1 MGRIQIIA
9 ICASLLFLL
18 IIARLIVKGRLRE
31 EYAIVWVV
39 CTLVLLLFS
48 FWRNGLE
55 VVSRLMGIIA
65 APNLVFTGAIF
76 AILIYLLH
84 LSMVVSGLQDQN
96 KTLAQEIA
104 LTREK
109 MKTMEHQKEIPRR
122 EDGKV

>member
-109 MKTMEHQKEIPRR
+109 MKTMEYQKEIPRR